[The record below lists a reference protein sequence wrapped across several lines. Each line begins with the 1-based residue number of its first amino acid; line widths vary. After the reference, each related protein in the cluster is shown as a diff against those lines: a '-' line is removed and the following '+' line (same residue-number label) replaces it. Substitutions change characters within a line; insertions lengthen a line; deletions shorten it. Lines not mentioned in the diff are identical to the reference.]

1 MEKRYDFR
9 KKMCE
14 VHAKDITDP
23 AVYTTY
29 TGLDITD
36 EFVIRLPKEA
46 EPVVTHAA
54 RDLADYFLVSHGVSV
69 KVAEGAATGGRE
81 ILLAT
86 SDDMP
91 EKAPTGKEARAY
103 RIEVSEGVLVTAN
116 SGAGLFAATVHLEEI
131 MNERKGPRLPLGII
145 DRRPLF
151 SPRMIHSGYELDE
164 FPEIYLNRVAH
175 DGFDTLLVFV
185 KGAWQSAHGRCDFNA
200 LIEMAERYGLGVY
213 AYSYIISEKHP
224 DDEGAEEYYES
235 TYGRLFREHPGF
247 RGVIFVGESCEFPS
261 RDPRAYNH
269 LFRNHPKDQPMEKFF
284 SRNFPVSDYPDWLAL
299 MKRVIYRYRP
309 DADIV
314 FWSYNWGSRPAE
326 ERVALIDIL
335 PTDIS
340 LQATFEMYEDIP
352 APAGIREYTSDYSIT
367 IPGPGRYFLSEAE
380 AAARRGL
387 RLYTMSNTGGR
398 TWDVGVSPYMP
409 TPEIWG
415 ERFDRIRECHDRYG
429 LSGLMES
436 HHYGYT
442 PSFITELA
450 KEMGWEPR
458 RDFREHLEAIAI
470 RDFGKENLTKVLQA
484 WHHASEAARHN
495 MPTVQ
500 DQYGPLRVG
509 PSYPLV
515 AKTRW
520 IHESEPGTHFGG
532 GRITYTSYGQHHG
545 FPGSR
550 CLEDFRRMHYEI
562 LEFTKMKEEN
572 DKAAALFREV
582 TESLSGPAREEAARM
597 TAHLYFLA
605 RTAETTVNV
614 KRWSLL
620 RHCVEEMAGIER
632 PALTVSEE
640 WKRIAEELYGTAD
653 LTPETILSLCTQ
665 IATEECENARA
676 TIPAVRYDSRLGY
689 EPSME
694 YIGDEPHI
702 LWKLECTERAA
713 RELAEMLAG
722 LAG

>member
-1 MEKRYDFR
+1 MEERYRFR
-9 KKMCE
+9 ERMRE
-14 VHAKDITDP
+14 VHRPHICDP
-23 AVYTTY
+23 AVCQTY
-29 TGLDITD
+29 EGLDITE
-36 EFVIRLPKEA
+36 EFAILLPREPEA
-46 EPVVTHAA
+46 VALHAA
-54 RDLADYFLVSHGVSV
+54 HDLADYF
-69 KVAEGAATGGRE
+69 ATSLGICLPVLASGERDRAHAITLCYTADAPELAPRGRE
-81 ILLAT
+81 
-86 SDDMP
+86 
-91 EKAPTGKEARAY
+91 ERAY
-103 RIEVSEGVLVTAN
+103 RIEVGTGVTVTAA
-116 SGAGLFAATVHLEEI
+116 SGAGLFAATVHLEEL
-131 MNERKGPRLPLGII
+131 MNERRGPRLPFGVI

-164 FPEIYLNRVAH
+164 FPEVYLNRVAH

-185 KGAWQSAHGRCDFNA
+185 KGAGQSAHGPADFNA
-200 LIEMAERYGLGVY
+200 LIEMAGRYGLGVY
-213 AYSYIISEKHP
+213 AYSYIVSEKHP
-224 DDEGAEEYYES
+224 EDEGAEEYYES

-261 RDPRAYNH
+261 HDPRAYDH
-269 LFRNHPKDQPMEKFF
+269 LFRYHPQGEPYEKFF
-284 SRNFPVSDYPDWLAL
+284 ARNFPVSDYPDWLAL
-299 MKRVIYRYRP
+299 VKRVIYRYRP

-326 ERVALIDIL
+326 ERVALIDNL

-340 LQATFEMYEDIP
+340 LQATFEMYESIP
-352 APAGIREYTSDYSIT
+352 APEGVHEYVSDYSIT
-367 IPGPGRYFLSEAE
+367 IPGPGSYFLSEAE
-380 AAARRGL
+380 AAARRGI
-387 RLYTMSNTGGR
+387 RLYTISNTGGR
-398 TWDVGVSPYMP
+398 TWDVGVAPYIP
-409 TPEIWG
+409 APEIWS
-415 ERFDRIRECHDRYG
+415 ERFDKLRECHGLYG

-470 RDFGKENLTKVLQA
+470 REFGKENLAKVLEA

-520 IHESEPGTHFGG
+520 IHPSDPGTHFGG

-550 CLEDFRRMHYEI
+550 CLEDCRRMHYEI
-562 LEFTKMKEEN
+562 GEFTRMKEEN

-582 TESLSGPAREEAARM
+582 TESLSGRAREEAARM
-597 TAHLYFLA
+597 TATLYFLA

-620 RHCVEEMAGIER
+620 RHYAEELLGIER
-632 PALTVSEE
+632 PALTVKEE
-640 WKRIAEELYGTAD
+640 WGAIAEELYGTRD
-653 LTPETILSLCTQ
+653 LTPATILALCRE
-665 IATEECENARA
+665 IAEQECDNARR
-676 TIPAVRYDSRLGY
+676 TIPAVEYSSDLGF
-689 EPSME
+689 EPSMD
-694 YIGDEPHI
+694 YIGDKPYIE
-702 LWKLECTERAA
+702 WKIERTREAVA
-713 RELAEMLAG
+713 ELAAMLSQG
-722 LAG
+722 